1 MVGGADFERSEF
13 NKATQSLRQVGSTF
27 KPIVY
32 AAAID
37 SQRVTAATMV
47 TDAPL
52 AFATTNNFIWKPA
65 NYGRDYLGNITLRK
79 ALALS
84 RNTCTIKV
92 LELIDPGMNDEVIY
106 DFARALGIGGP
117 PTIATRD
124 VGAYTQK

>member
-1 MVGGADFERSEF
+1 MARKELWQTPEVEGALLSYEIKSGAVRAMVGGADFERSEF

-37 SQRVTAATMV
+37 SHVLCHHAATMV

-52 AFATTNNFIWKPA
+52 AFATTNTS
-65 NYGRDYLGNITLRK
+65 YGSPQITVDYLGNITLRK

-84 RNTCTIKV
+84 RNTRTISI
-92 LELIDPGMNDEVIY
+92 LNSSTPE
-106 DFARALGIGGP
+106 
-117 PTIATRD
+117 
-124 VGAYTQK
+124 